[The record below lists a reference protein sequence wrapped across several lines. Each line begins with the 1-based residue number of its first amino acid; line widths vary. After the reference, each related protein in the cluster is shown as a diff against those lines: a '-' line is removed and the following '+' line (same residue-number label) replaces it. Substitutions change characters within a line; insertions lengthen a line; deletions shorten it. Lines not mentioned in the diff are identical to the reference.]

1 MMQLQFELQRRPAND
16 DKLEQ
21 GQKRWV
27 IGALEE
33 PKTQTG
39 DRLMEMEGGDD
50 DWLQKAVRAA
60 DSLSFA
66 DAEVA
71 RKVETRIEVSFFPFH
86 TAFGENQLIDLSLVG
101 SRHWT
106 IHDSFRPRTGCPCSR
121 SSDSEI
127 DSTPLHGSRTRNQ
140 VLHRRTSVL
149 DQSRS
154 CSTIRARR

>member
-16 DKLEQ
+16 ENLEQ

-27 IGALEE
+27 VGALEE
-33 PKTQTG
+33 PEAKTG
-39 DRLMEMEGGDD
+39 DRYMDIEGGDD

-71 RKVETRIEVSFFPFH
+71 RKVETRIEVSFFPFL
-86 TAFGENQLIDLSLVG
+86 TATGEYQLIGLSLVG

-106 IHDSFRPRTGCPCSR
+106 VHDFFRPRTGFPCCR
-121 SSDSEI
+121 SSNSEI
-127 DSTPLHGSRTRNQ
+127 APTPLHGSRTRDR
-140 VLHRRTSVL
+140 VLDRRISVL

-154 CSTIRARR
+154 GSSIRARR